1 MYGISFIFILLL
13 KNKKLPLILNI
24 NEFKKLYKDM
34 ILLILKNENKKDEKN
49 IKNYEKI
56 CLDVVELLKEKYI
69 FEKSDEMKD
78 EFINAK
84 IEKEILDKYF

>member
-1 MYGISFIFILLL
+1 
-13 KNKKLPLILNI
+13 
-24 NEFKKLYKDM
+24 M

-84 IEKEILDKYF
+84 IEKEVLDKYF